1 MDEIVRPGAE
11 TGASGRSFEF
21 REEWYPVSV
30 SLSSPFPTGTVHP
43 DPRIAANPG
52 FCADCGVLGK
62 TAYRLRAAV
71 KSGGIRRI
79 GEKTRDKLGFISRK
93 VLSFGEPGTLVGGPH
108 MPKSEKRYPFS
119 GSPPKLCTFRRG
131 AWRLYAREFLYI
143 CLLYTSGEIEAQ
155 VPEGLPHREVGDE
168 HAGDDHRQRGV
179 HAREEAEGVE
189 QEPGQAD
196 LQKVEQN
203 AERRAERAGRKQDL
217 LPTDPAVP
225 PQEQDVYK
233 RQESG

>member
-79 GEKTRDKLGFISRK
+79 GEKTRDKHGFISRK
-93 VLSFGEPGTLVGGPH
+93 VLSFGEPGTFVGGPH

-119 GSPPKLCTFRRG
+119 GSPPKLRTFPRG
-131 AWRLYAREFLYI
+131 ARRLYAREFLYI
-143 CLLYTSGEIEAQ
+143 LRALISRKRNAIKTGENGRN
-155 VPEGLPHREVGDE
+155 PERSARCFKWKSRRYPLSDSIISRKITGCNFMDRPPFGGKNGPHGKREKSRAIKRKTRIN
-168 HAGDDHRQRGV
+168 AG
-179 HAREEAEGVE
+179 
-189 QEPGQAD
+189 
-196 LQKVEQN
+196 
-203 AERRAERAGRKQDL
+203 
-217 LPTDPAVP
+217 
-225 PQEQDVYK
+225 
-233 RQESG
+233 

>member
-52 FCADCGVLGK
+52 FCADCGVLGN

-143 CLLYTSGEIEAQ
+143 LRALISRKRNAIKTGENGRN
-155 VPEGLPHREVGDE
+155 PERSARCFKWKSRRYPLSDSIISRKITGCNFMDRPPFGGKNGPHGKREKSRE
-168 HAGDDHRQRGV
+168 MKRKTRINAG
-179 HAREEAEGVE
+179 
-189 QEPGQAD
+189 
-196 LQKVEQN
+196 
-203 AERRAERAGRKQDL
+203 
-217 LPTDPAVP
+217 
-225 PQEQDVYK
+225 
-233 RQESG
+233 